1 MKSKLRD
8 KVTLKIKITLYVFT
22 ILVTVISIIGYLS
35 FKEMKNLIEKER
47 SKEVLRLAQTLAMT
61 DEIKR
66 NLNKKDSLALQYYV
80 ERVRLKT
87 NVTFIVVI
95 DMEGI
100 RYSHPIEENIGK
112 IIKGGDHV
120 EVINSGESYV
130 SEAEGTLGVSIRG
143 FAPVYKDGEQI
154 GAVSVGIL
162 KGNVNLE
169 VYNNLSKFI
178 PFILLGLI
186 TGILGAYLLAY
197 SIKDSIYGLEPKEI
211 ALLLSL
217 KDAILESVEDGII
230 AVDKSGN
237 ILNYNKSA
245 EKLLGINNKDLGKSV
260 LNYMSDESI
269 LEVLKTKEPLM
280 NVENKIKNGT
290 TLMCNYSILEDKE
303 ENFMGLVITF
313 EDLTRIK
320 ELAEE
325 LTGAKKILWSLRA
338 QNHEFMNKLHTISGL
353 IQIEEYDMVVDY
365 ISELA
370 YKRGEISE
378 LINENIKIVPLQGL
392 LLAKYNKCEE
402 EKINFIIKE
411 SSSLEKLP
419 IKMNSEE
426 ICSIVG
432 NLIDNSIDAVKVD
445 GTGKIEIEIR
455 NDDKELFLMVK
466 DNGVGISKEIDDKI
480 YLKDTSTKP
489 GSRGLGMYIVK
500 NIIED
505 KFGNIQFI
513 SNKCGTTWFI
523 NIPMKGNSTYDKCND
538 N

>member
-1 MKSKLRD
+1 MKEKLRKKITLRI
-8 KVTLKIKITLYVFT
+8 KVTLYVFI
-22 ILVTVISIIGYLS
+22 ILVMVISIIGYLS
-35 FKEMKNLIEKER
+35 FKEMRELIEKER
-47 SKEVLRLAQTLAMT
+47 SKEALRLAQTLAMT

-95 DMEGI
+95 DMEGT

-112 IIKGGDHV
+112 MIKGGDHI
-120 EVINSGESYV
+120 EVINSGQSYV
-130 SEAEGTLGVSIRG
+130 SESVGTLGLSIRG

-169 VYNNLSKFI
+169 VYNKLSKFI
-178 PFILLGLI
+178 PFILVGLI
-186 TGILGAYLLAY
+186 TGILGAYLLAH
-197 SIKDSIYGLEPKEI
+197 SIKNSIYGLEPKEI

-217 KDAILESVEDGII
+217 KEAILESVEDGII

-245 EKLLGINNKDLGKSV
+245 ENLLGISKRDLGKSV
-260 LNYMSDESI
+260 LNYMPDESI
-269 LEVLKTKEPLM
+269 LEVLNTKKPLI
-280 NVENKIKNGT
+280 NVENKINVGT
-290 TLMCNYSILEDKE
+290 TLMCNYNILEDRDK
-303 ENFMGLVITF
+303 NFMGLVITF
-313 EDLTRIK
+313 EDLTSIK

-325 LTGAKKILWSLRA
+325 LTGVKKILWSLRA

-365 ISELA
+365 ICELA
-370 YKRGEISE
+370 YKRGGISY
-378 LINENIKIVPLQGL
+378 LINENIKIIPLQGL

-402 EKINFIIKE
+402 EKISFIIKE
-411 SSSLEKLP
+411 STFLQRLP
-419 IKMNSEE
+419 NKMNSEE
-426 ICSIVG
+426 ICSVVG
-432 NLIDNSIDAVKVD
+432 NLVDNSMEAVEVD
-445 GTGKIEIEIR
+445 GTGKIEVEIR
-455 NDDKELFLMVK
+455 NNDKELFLMVK
-466 DNGVGISKEIDDKI
+466 DNGGGIPKEIEEKI
-480 YLKDTSTKP
+480 FLKEKSTKL
-489 GSRGLGMYIVK
+489 GNRGLGMYIVK

-505 KFGNIQFI
+505 KFGEIQFT
-513 SNKCGTTWFI
+513 SNKSGTTWFI
-523 NIPMKGNSTYDKCND
+523 NIPMKGNSMYDKGND